1 MKNNKIILKSI
12 SKSDYGFLYD
22 LLEERNSQVNISHKT
37 MPTYDEHLKFIKS
50 KPYSKW
56 YIIKYNDQKVG
67 SIYLTKINEIGIH
80 IVKEIRRKNVA
91 TSALKILMKKNLRIR
106 FLANINPKNKKS
118 IEFFIKQ
125 NFKLIQYTYELI
137 PSNSNK

>member
-1 MKNNKIILKSI
+1 
-12 SKSDYGFLYD
+12 
-22 LLEERNSQVNISHKT
+22 
-37 MPTYDEHLKFIKS
+37 MPTFFQHVKFVTS

>member
-1 MKNNKIILKSI
+1 MTKINIVLKPVT
-12 SKSDYGFLYD
+12 KSDHIFLYQ
-22 LLEERNSQVNISHKT
+22 LLEQRNFHENISHKK
-37 MPTYDEHLKFIKS
+37 MPTFFQHVKFVTS

>member
-1 MKNNKIILKSI
+1 MHNEEIKFKKVENEDLN
-12 SKSDYGFLYD
+12 FLYD
-22 LLEERNSQVNISHKT
+22 LLEHRQENSNISHKK
-37 MPTYDEHLKFIKS
+37 MPTFFQHVKFVTS